1 MITPL
6 NFPKADLKLR
16 RREDV
21 VYIWCILRKKELVLT
36 PEEWVRQ
43 HTIHY
48 LIGEKKISEG
58 LISSEHPLRYNGLS
72 KRADIVVFNRA
83 QKPVLLVECKAPEIN
98 ITEKTFQQIAQY
110 NSQLGVDY
118 LMLTN
123 GLTHVYCYIDREK
136 EQFQYL
142 EELPI
147 DLVLT

>member
-6 NFPKADLKLR
+6 NFPKADIKLR

-21 VYIWCILRKKELVLT
+21 VFVWCILRKKELVLT

-48 LIGEKKISEG
+48 LIQEKKISEG
-58 LISSEHPLRYNGLS
+58 LISSEHALTYNGLS
-72 KRADIVVFNRA
+72 KRADIVVFNRS
-83 QKPVLLVECKAPEIN
+83 QQPVLLVECKAPEIP

-123 GLTHVYCYIDREK
+123 GLTHVYCRIDRE
-136 EQFQYL
+136 EERFEYI
-142 EELPI
+142 EELPTNLI
-147 DLVLT
+147 SE